1 MVAGEITKEIGRLTN
16 GAENP
21 SAEIAGA
28 VAPDEP
34 AGETAVSLSAPLDVG
49 P

>member
-1 MVAGEITKEIGRLTN
+1 MVSGEITKEIGHLTN

-21 SAEIAGA
+21 SAEIAVA

-34 AGETAVSLSAPLDVG
+34 AGETAVSLSAPFDSG